1 MKTILSIARRYASV
15 EGWGDL
21 EDRTSASAINLRAD
35 VAPRERIISLE
46 HRRISAFP
54 GDVLRR
60 RNAEFIPPDWLTK
73 RRSTAVVNLGTRH

>member
-35 VAPRERIISLE
+35 VA
-46 HRRISAFP
+46 SAL
-54 GDVLRR
+54 G
-60 RNAEFIPPDWLTK
+60 K
-73 RRSTAVVNLGTRH
+73 RRPFLLV